1 MTGSVHH
8 SAGLRGAGQERP
20 DRRQIFAHQPMR
32 SGQQALARRLGQG
45 RKLLL
50 REQGIPAIG
59 RGAGKRMVRA
69 QFNGG
74 GLCKGGKETGFGI
87 GRRHLSL
94 HGGQRG
100 AR

>member
-1 MTGSVHH
+1 
-8 SAGLRGAGQERP
+8 
-20 DRRQIFAHQPMR
+20 
-32 SGQQALARRLGQG
+32 
-45 RKLLL
+45 
-50 REQGIPAIG
+50 
-59 RGAGKRMVRA
+59 MVRA

-94 HGGQRG
+94 HGGQWG